1 MTFCIIEIWTE
12 CHLTFKEYIMELILI
27 DHEECNQIL
36 KDIIKEINPEHYE
49 KRIGNR
55 KLTEFVNVVDL
66 EYALYSTFI
75 ESTDSFNKPYSKESK
90 FNLVAKSTLSI
101 PQVDGWI
108 LFEWHSHSFK
118 LIWKLYLDGLYDGL
132 RQIQI
137 LVELYEEKSTWKY

>member
-1 MTFCIIEIWTE
+1 MN
-12 CHLTFKEYIMELILI
+12 MDLI

-36 KDIIKEINPEHYE
+36 TDIIKEINPEHYE
-49 KRIGNR
+49 KRLGNR
-55 KLTEFVNVVDL
+55 KLTQFVSVDDL

-90 FNLVAKSTLSI
+90 FNLVAKSTWPI
-101 PQVDGWI
+101 PLDGWI

-118 LIWKLYLDGLYDGL
+118 LIWKLYLDGLYDST
-132 RQIQI
+132 RQFGI

>member
-1 MTFCIIEIWTE
+1 MD
-12 CHLTFKEYIMELILI
+12 MELILI

-90 FNLVAKSTLSI
+90 FNLLAKSTWSI

-118 LIWKLYLDGLYDGL
+118 LIWKLYLDGLYGETL
-132 RQIQI
+132 RQLQI

>member
-1 MTFCIIEIWTE
+1 
-12 CHLTFKEYIMELILI
+12 MELILI

-90 FNLVAKSTLSI
+90 FNLVAKSTWPI
-101 PQVDGWI
+101 PLDGWI